1 MPDNGFW
8 VVIASAGS
16 PGLTTVEFY
25 DLDNHLMYKE
35 RLKDIRLDVNK
46 RKTRKLLNHSLQ
58 TVLTTWERNRQP
70 LQEQGIVAACVKR

>member
-8 VVIASAGS
+8 VVITSAGA

-25 DLDNHLMYKE
+25 DPDSHLIYKE

-46 RKTRKLLNHSLQ
+46 RKTRKLLNRTLQ
-58 TVLTTWERNRQP
+58 TVLAAWERNRQP
-70 LQEQGIVAACVKR
+70 LKEQNIVAACIHR